1 VVQIQDQFGNLRN
14 LDNTNIITA
23 TSSGTDSNYVN
34 SSVMEVGG
42 VASFG
47 GMSYQIA
54 QTNTISFTAP
64 GVASINSS
72 NIVVSAAAASQLTL
86 VTQPSATAAAGIN
99 FAQQPVVLVQD
110 AFGNLIKT
118 DTSTVTASI
127 DQGSGNLF
135 GTQAIK
141 AVSGIATFTNLSYQI
156 AESITIDF
164 SDGSLA
170 IATSSGTTVGAA
182 PASQLIIQTQ
192 PSAVATAGVPFS
204 QQPIIQLLDQFGN
217 LCLTNNSTVIT
228 ASRDAGSGTGSLQ
241 GSVNVTADNG
251 VATFANLAHDASGT
265 ISIDFN
271 SSGLTGATS
280 GSVSITPASATVLA
294 FSTQPSAAAVGSIFG
309 TQPAVITQDAYGNNS
324 TLGLASSVPVSLA
337 LSSGTGTLIGT
348 ANLDIGSSA
357 GDGTVSFTNLE
368 IDVVGGKQLTASAS
382 GLTSALS
389 AAFTV
394 AQGGQIVTFGSLSN
408 QTYGVAPFALN
419 ASASS
424 GLPVSFS
431 IVSGPASVV
440 NSNLSILGTGT
451 VTVAANQPGNTNY
464 LPATTVNQ
472 SFTVAPSVLT
482 VTANNT
488 NQVYGAAIPVFTASY
503 NGFVNGDNATILSGS
518 PALSTTATSAS
529 SVVGGPYPITVTN
542 GTLSATN
549 YSFNFVNGLLTILP
563 ANSALALVSS
573 ANPSPTGSNVTFTA
587 AVTAVT
593 PGAGTPTGA
602 VNFRID
608 GTIFDSGTMSGGVA
622 IWTTNNLAH
631 GSHTVVAEYP
641 GDSNFTGTTN
651 SLATS
656 QVINTPP
663 VAGNAALYRNPML
676 GAKVRLSSLMTNA
689 YSPDDDTL
697 TLSVSAT
704 SASNTTITVNGGWVF
719 YTPPPGFT
727 NADSFTY
734 TVTDSYG
741 GSAKGSVAVAF
752 LMDNSQSQNLVV
764 TELGDGSAVISGSG
778 IPGYTYRLQYSVTA
792 GPAFAW
798 QDLATVTA
806 DSSGRFNFTDTPP
819 ANSPARFYR
828 STSP

>member
-1 VVQIQDQFGNLRN
+1 
-14 LDNTNIITA
+14 
-23 TSSGTDSNYVN
+23 
-34 SSVMEVGG
+34 
-42 VASFG
+42 
-47 GMSYQIA
+47 
-54 QTNTISFTAP
+54 
-64 GVASINSS
+64 
-72 NIVVSAAAASQLTL
+72 
-86 VTQPSATAAAGIN
+86 
-99 FAQQPVVLVQD
+99 
-110 AFGNLIKT
+110 
-118 DTSTVTASI
+118 
-127 DQGSGNLF
+127 
-135 GTQAIK
+135 
-141 AVSGIATFTNLSYQI
+141 
-156 AESITIDF
+156 
-164 SDGSLA
+164 
-170 IATSSGTTVGAA
+170 
-182 PASQLIIQTQ
+182 
-192 PSAVATAGVPFS
+192 
-204 QQPIIQLLDQFGN
+204 
-217 LCLTNNSTVIT
+217 
-228 ASRDAGSGTGSLQ
+228 
-241 GSVNVTADNG
+241 
-251 VATFANLAHDASGT
+251 
-265 ISIDFN
+265 
-271 SSGLTGATS
+271 
-280 GSVSITPASATVLA
+280 VLA

-324 TLGLASSVPVSLA
+324 TLALASSVPVSLA

-394 AQGGQIVTFGSLSN
+394 AQGGQIVNFGSLSN

-764 TELGDGSAVISGSG
+764 TELGDGSAVMSGSG

-798 QDLATVTA
+798 QDLATVTT